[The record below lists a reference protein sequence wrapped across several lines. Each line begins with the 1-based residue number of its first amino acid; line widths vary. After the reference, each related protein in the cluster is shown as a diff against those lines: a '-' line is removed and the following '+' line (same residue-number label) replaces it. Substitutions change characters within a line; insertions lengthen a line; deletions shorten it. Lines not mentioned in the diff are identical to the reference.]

1 MTRMIR
7 TGSARG
13 PAASLRS
20 AGSFGRNV
28 KSGKGDRQV
37 GNDLTA
43 VVVDE
48 WELVGAGVSGVLAEL
63 GVATVARAR
72 DSRAGVRAARQAK
85 ADIVVMGTCTDG
97 PLGQGLRAARALNPM
112 PRVFLLVTAAD
123 HDELPHLLASGADA
137 ILIRSSTLEELAD
150 SFGRAVKGER
160 VIAPALL
167 PTLLGSVT
175 PKLLAPS
182 KKVLTKREE
191 DMLSRIAQGRTN
203 REIAEEL
210 FLGEETVKSHL
221 SKLYAKLDATDRRD
235 AVARA
240 LAVGLL
246 G

>member
-1 MTRMIR
+1 
-7 TGSARG
+7 
-13 PAASLRS
+13 
-20 AGSFGRNV
+20 
-28 KSGKGDRQV
+28 V

-48 WELVGAGVSGVLAEL
+48 WELVGAGVSGVLADL
-63 GVATVARAR
+63 GVTTVARAR
-72 DSRAGVRAARQAK
+72 DGRTGVRAARQAK

-97 PLGQGLRAARALNPM
+97 PLGQGLRAARAISPAPL
-112 PRVFLLVTAAD
+112 VFLLVSAAD
-123 HDELPHLLASGADA
+123 HDELAHLLAAGADA
-137 ILIRSSTLEELAD
+137 LLIRSATVEELAE

-167 PTLLGSVT
+167 PTILGTTT
-175 PKLLAPS
+175 PKPNLAAR
-182 KKVLTKREE
+182 KILTKRES
-191 DMLSRIAQGRTN
+191 DMLARIAQGRTN